1 MYPFLGMP
9 GKSGTGPFTILRW
22 VITDQIF
29 SSIAEAVPVA
39 IACSEDAAGMQPVD
53 SREMSGKNTSY
64 PETMMKSIKR
74 LEETREKRIEQK
86 IPLLGLSEREVLLK
100 QFHPDYR
107 EGVKREIQVGANRG
121 ERIPNELADLFE
133 GESMIDPDDFD
144 LSKPKYEADVLVVG
158 GGGGGATASIFAKEN
173 GAKVI
178 LATKLRLGDSN
189 TIMAEGGI
197 QAATS
202 EYDSPA
208 LHYLDTMGG
217 GGFHN
222 HPELVRALAHDAPM
236 ILDWLTRLGVMFD
249 RRPDGEYLTS
259 FAGGQCRRRVHSAAD
274 YSGLEIMRVLRDEL
288 CAREIDIL
296 EFTAAIEL
304 VLDESGSCAGAIFLN
319 LDTREQFLVKAKTV
333 ILATGGIGRIHIQ
346 NFPTT
351 NHYGATADGLV
362 IANRAGAKV
371 VFVDATQFHPTGTAY
386 PEQILGLLVS
396 EAFRGWSGQLV
407 NVEGER
413 FINELETRDITSSA
427 VIREVTKRK
436 KGVEA
441 PTGMVGVWLDTPLVD
456 IIKGSGTI
464 NRIFP
469 HLFHRFRTFGIDI
482 TQFPVLVYPTQH
494 YQNGGIQIDVNGE
507 STVRNLFVAG
517 EASGGVH
524 GRNRLGGNSLLDI
537 FVFGRRA
544 GITTALRSKETKIG
558 KLTLQHV
565 KEYHDALR
573 KLGIQENLKS
583 PLVLPDYRYER
594 ALTQVHQ

>member
-1 MYPFLGMP
+1 MM
-9 GKSGTGPFTILRW
+9 
-22 VITDQIF
+22 
-29 SSIAEAVPVA
+29 E
-39 IACSEDAAGMQPVD
+39 
-53 SREMSGKNTSY
+53 SRNLPY
-64 PETMMKSIKR
+64 PESMMGSIR
-74 LEETREKRIEQK
+74 GLEATREKRIEQQ
-86 IPLLGLSEREVLLK
+86 IPRLSLSEREVLLK
-100 QFHPDYR
+100 QYHPDHR

-121 ERIPNELADLFE
+121 ESIPNELADLFE
-133 GESMIDPDDFD
+133 GESMVDPDHFD
-144 LSKPKYEADVLVVG
+144 LSSPKYEADVLVVG
-158 GGGGGATASIFAKEN
+158 GGGGGATASIFAREK

-178 LATKLRLGDSN
+178 LATKLRIGDSN

-222 HPELVRALAHDAPM
+222 HPELVRALAHDAPL
-236 ILDWLTRLGVMFD
+236 ILDWLTQLGVMFD

-274 YSGLEIMRVLRDEL
+274 YSGLEMMRVLRDEL
-288 CAREIDIL
+288 IAREIDIL
-296 EFTAAIEL
+296 EFSAAVEL

-371 VFVDATQFHPTGTAY
+371 VFLDATQFHPTGTAY

-396 EAFRGWSGQLV
+396 EAFRGWSAQLV
-407 NVEGER
+407 NVKGER

-427 VIREVTKRK
+427 VIREVTGRK
-436 KGVEA
+436 KGIET

-456 IIKGSGTI
+456 IVKGVGTI

-469 HLFHRFRTFGIDI
+469 HLFHRFKSFGIDI
-482 TQFPVLVYPTQH
+482 TRFPVLVYPTQH

-507 STVRNLFVAG
+507 SAVRNLFVAG

-544 GITTALRSKETKIG
+544 GVTAALRSKEINTR

-565 KEYHDALR
+565 KEYHDALK
-573 KLGIQENLKS
+573 KLGTGKKLKA
-583 PLVLPDYRYER
+583 PLILPDYRFER
-594 ALTQVHQ
+594 ALTRVHQ

>member
-1 MYPFLGMP
+1 M
-9 GKSGTGPFTILRW
+9 
-22 VITDQIF
+22 
-29 SSIAEAVPVA
+29 A
-39 IACSEDAAGMQPVD
+39 
-53 SREMSGKNTSY
+53 Y
-64 PETMMKSIKR
+64 PESMMESIKR
-74 LEETREKRIEQK
+74 LEATRETRIEQK
-86 IPLLGLSEREVLLK
+86 IPLLSLSEREVLLK
-100 QFHPDYR
+100 QYHPDYR
-107 EGVKREIQVGANRG
+107 EGVRREIQVGVNRG
-121 ERIPNELADLFE
+121 ERIPNELADLFV
-133 GESMIDPDDFD
+133 GESIVDPDHFD
-144 LSKPKYEADVLVVG
+144 LSNPKYEADVLVIG
-158 GGGGGATASIFAKEN
+158 GGGGGVTASIFAKEN

-178 LATKLRLGDSN
+178 LATKMRIGDSN

-236 ILDWLTRLGVMFD
+236 ILDWLTQLGVMFD
-249 RRPDGEYLTS
+249 RKPDGEYLAS

-274 YSGLEIMRVLRDEL
+274 YSGLEMMRVLRDEL
-288 CAREIDIL
+288 YTQEIDIL

-304 VLDESGSCAGAIFLN
+304 VFDESGGCSGAIFLN
-319 LDTREQFLVKAKTV
+319 LDTQEQFLIKAKTV
-333 ILATGGIGRIHIQ
+333 VLVTGGIGRIHIQ

-362 IANRAGAKV
+362 IANRAGAKA
-371 VFVDATQFHPTGTAY
+371 VFLDATQFHPTGTAY

-396 EAFRGWSGQLV
+396 EAFRGWSAQLV
-407 NVEGER
+407 NVEGKR
-413 FINELETRDITSSA
+413 FINELETRDISSSA
-427 VIREVTKRK
+427 VIREVIERK
-436 KGVEA
+436 KGVET

-464 NRIFP
+464 HRIFP

-482 TQFPVLVYPTQH
+482 TQFPVLIYPTQH

-537 FVFGRRA
+537 FVFGRRV
-544 GITTALRSKETKIG
+544 GITAALRSKEIKTG

-565 KEYHDALR
+565 KEYHDALK
-573 KLGIQENLKS
+573 KLGIRKKLKS
-583 PLVLPDYRYER
+583 PLIFPDYRFER
-594 ALTQVHQ
+594 ALTQAHQ